1 MSDSNLCPQ
10 LKPNELCFVLEQ
22 YHEAKFTRQFH
33 EHVPRSRLSAENK
46 INVIKS
52 LVVRFYG
59 FEGMGPE
66 SIVRAYLNQR
76 GKTPSASAVLRIHT
90 DRPEPGVLRHYCGGN
105 TVAWVD
111 EVVLASSFRRLKE
124 YHVR

>member
-1 MSDSNLCPQ
+1 MSDSKRCPQ
-10 LKPNELCFVLEQ
+10 LKPNELCIVLEQ
-22 YHEAKFTRQFH
+22 YHEGKFARQFH

-66 SIVRAYLNQR
+66 SIVRAYLNNR

-90 DRPEPGVLRHYCGGN
+90 SYPEPGVLRHYCGGD
-105 TVAWVD
+105 TAAWVD
-111 EVVLASSFRRLKE
+111 EVVLPSSFRRKNS
-124 YHVR
+124 